1 MSECPHKSQP
11 DPCGEWRGGGEGRRG
26 EDRRGEEG
34 GEEEGGGEER
44 EGEKWRRGREGRR
57 GGRRGGEERG
67 EEGMIQS
74 TPTANISLHAVTCS
88 PL

>member
-1 MSECPHKSQP
+1 MV
-11 DPCGEWRGGGEGRRG
+11 WRVEEGRRG
-26 EDRRGEEG
+26 GEERRGEERR
-34 GEEEGGGEER
+34 GEERRGEERRGEGRGEKWRR
-44 EGEKWRRGREGRR
+44 EGEKW
-57 GGRRGGEERG
+57 RRGGEERG